1 MASVTLR
8 FRKNCNFSR
17 VLYAKFSLWQIA
29 KNGIWLAYI
38 RKKGPSFYLHKSYF
52 QFYMQPVKCSSN
64 FLQNYIIQGVPYVLG
79 RTLESLGP
87 IMLTFWIFLLNY
99 AKKQT
104 FQWLIW
110 CKLLFCSCTF
120 IKDTGENVQHH
131 FATLLYNLI
140 SKITIVIQ
148 TYKKSLNDQKWDLNW
163 ILGHWVQFWV
173 LKR

>member
-1 MASVTLR
+1 MTKNYFVFASTFLTQGLR
-8 FRKNCNFSR
+8 NRGAQGHAPF
-17 VLYAKFSLWQIA
+17 Q
-29 KNGIWLAYI
+29 
-38 RKKGPSFYLHKSYF
+38 YLE
-52 QFYMQPVKCSSN
+52 Q
-64 FLQNYIIQGVPYVLG
+64 LQGVPYVLG

>member
-1 MASVTLR
+1 MYWPQGMSYDGVVLQSLQTPL
-8 FRKNCNFSR
+8 KNLCDENLQS
-17 VLYAKFSLWQIA
+17 KEKWQ
-29 KNGIWLAYI
+29 KLLSP
-38 RKKGPSFYLHKSYF
+38 RQVMH
-52 QFYMQPVKCSSN
+52 
-64 FLQNYIIQGVPYVLG
+64 IQGVPYVLG

>member
-1 MASVTLR
+1 MCGPKHMGHPVEFLHTTR
-8 FRKNCNFSR
+8 FFFVIYRFHIGMSP
-17 VLYAKFSLWQIA
+17 LL
-29 KNGIWLAYI
+29 
-38 RKKGPSFYLHKSYF
+38 SYF
-52 QFYMQPVKCSSN
+52 LTALNQKV
-64 FLQNYIIQGVPYVLG
+64 LQGVPYVLG

>member
-1 MASVTLR
+1 MWSQNIILAKPETSEAL
-8 FRKNCNFSR
+8 CNT
-17 VLYAKFSLWQIA
+17 V
-29 KNGIWLAYI
+29 
-38 RKKGPSFYLHKSYF
+38 RKKNELI
-52 QFYMQPVKCSSN
+52 
-64 FLQNYIIQGVPYVLG
+64 LQGVPYVLG